1 MTSGF
6 ASLLASLWLDLRYAL
21 RMMTRTPGLTAVLLL
36 TLAIGIGATTTIF
49 SVVES
54 LLLRPL
60 PYDRPEQLVQVY
72 TELAGKTVYHD
83 FALAPAEYV
92 ALARDCRS
100 CAQIAAWSRAQ
111 VALAGGD
118 HPVAVLAA
126 RATAGLLPMIGVRPL
141 LGRWYD
147 GSEDRPGPPAVIVL
161 GHDVWQRA
169 FAGDRAIV
177 GRTIRL
183 DAQPVTVI
191 GVMPPGFD
199 FLDRIEA
206 WIPYGLDPARAS
218 GSEHFLHA
226 VARLAPGATVDSLD
240 AELAALA
247 TGWAPQFQPDD
258 PPPSPTHPVYVRS
271 LQADLVKDVA
281 APIWLL
287 QGAVLLVLVI
297 AIVNVANLLITRA
310 ESRSREIAVR
320 HALGASRRR
329 LVRQLLTE
337 SLMLGLCGGGLGVL
351 VAVWGVAGLLAI
363 LPRAAP
369 RYTELRLDG
378 TAVAFAAGCAVA
390 SSLVF
395 GLAPILHA
403 RRTDLHG
410 ALKDGSSR
418 MTGSRGGARLRRV
431 LVIGEIALAIPLVVV
446 CSVLVRGFLRS
457 QEIKPG
463 FAPDHLLTFGIALP
477 RAVYP
482 GTTGDELWHRL
493 EDRMRGL
500 TGVRHVAL
508 LDTLPLISGNQI
520 WGFEIPDRPR
530 PPGEPLR
537 LADQGRVAGDDAFAT
552 LGARIVRGRGFTAED
567 APGAPDVAVINQAFA
582 ARYFPGEDPIGRQ
595 LVISAGARALPRTIV
610 GVFAD
615 IQQELDRPPGTE
627 LMIPLWQFAALYEP
641 PQSYRSLIVAI
652 RTTGDPAALLPAAQ
666 RAVAA
671 LDPTLPLIDPM
682 TMESAIW
689 LVNARTRILAQ
700 FLSVFAGLALAL
712 AAVGIYGVMAHSV
725 AQRTAE
731 IGLRVALGAPPAQV
745 RAMVLRQAAALVA
758 AGLALGLGA
767 AIAIDRALGAGV
779 QDLFYGERLAEPGM
793 CAAVALA
800 IAATALVAS
809 WIPARR
815 ATRIEPTVALRNE

>member
-1 MTSGF
+1 MTS
-6 ASLLASLWLDLRYAL
+6 LLGSLWIDLRYAL
-21 RMMTRTPGLTAVLLL
+21 RTMARTPGLTAVLLV

-60 PYDRPEQLVQVY
+60 PYDRPEQLVQIY
-72 TELAGKTVYHD
+72 TELAGKTVYRD
-83 FALAPAEYV
+83 FALAPAEYL

-100 CAQIAAWSRAQ
+100 CAQIGGWSRTE

-126 RATAGLLPMIGVRPL
+126 RATSGVLPMIGVRPL
-141 LGRWYD
+141 LGRWFD
-147 GSEDRPGPPAVIVL
+147 ADEDRPGPPTVVVL
-161 GHDVWQRA
+161 GYDAWQRA

-183 DAQPVTVI
+183 DTRPVTVV

-206 WIPYGLDPARAS
+206 WIPHGLDPAHAS
-218 GSEHFLHA
+218 GGEHFLHA
-226 VARLAPGATVDSLD
+226 VARLAPGATVDRLD

-247 TGWAPQFQPDD
+247 PRWAPQFAADD
-258 PPPSPTHPVYVRS
+258 PPPSPTHPIYARP
-271 LQADLVKDVA
+271 LQSDLVKTVA

-297 AIVNVANLLITRA
+297 AIVNVANLLIARA
-310 ESRSREIAVR
+310 ETRSREIAVR
-320 HALGASRRR
+320 HALGATRRR

-337 SLMLGLCGGGLGVL
+337 SLVLGLCGGGLGVL

-369 RYTELRLDG
+369 RYTELRLDA
-378 TAVAFAAGCAVA
+378 TAVGFAAGCAIA

-418 MTGSRGGARLRRV
+418 MTGSRGGARLRRA
-431 LVIGEIALAIPLVVV
+431 LVIGEIALAIPLVVG
-446 CSVLVRGFLRS
+446 CSVLVRGFVRA
-457 QEIKPG
+457 QRVEPG

-477 RAVYP
+477 RAAYP
-482 GTTGDELWHRL
+482 SAAGDAFWRRL
-493 EDRMRGL
+493 DDRLRGL
-500 TGVRHVAL
+500 TGARHVAL
-508 LDTLPLISGNQI
+508 FDTLPLISGDQI
-520 WGFEIPDRPR
+520 WAFEIPDRPQ
-530 PPGEPLR
+530 PPGEPPR
-537 LADQGRVAGDDAFAT
+537 LVDQGRVAGDDAFAT
-552 LGARIVRGRGFTAED
+552 LGARIVRGRGFTAAD
-567 APGAPDVAVINQAFA
+567 AAGAPDVAVINQAFA
-582 ARYFPGEDPIGRQ
+582 ARYFPGEDPIGRR
-595 LVISAGARALPRTIV
+595 VAVPVGARAVSRTIV

-615 IQQELDRPPGTE
+615 MQQSVDAPVGTE
-627 LMIPLWQFAALYEP
+627 LMIPLGQSASLLDP
-641 PQSYRSLIVAI
+641 PRSYASLVVAI
-652 RTTGDPAALLPAAQ
+652 RTAGDPAAMLPAVQ

-671 LDPTLPLIDPM
+671 LDPTLPLIEPM
-682 TMESAIW
+682 TMETGIW
-689 LVNARTRILAQ
+689 LVNARARILAQ

-712 AAVGIYGVMAHSV
+712 AAVGIYGVMASSV

-745 RAMVLRQAAALVA
+745 RAMVLRQAAALA
-758 AGLALGLGA
+758 ATGLALGLGA

-779 QDLFYGERLAEPGM
+779 QDLFYGERFAEPGV

>member
-1 MTSGF
+1 MT
-6 ASLLASLWLDLRYAL
+6 SLLASLWLDLRYAL
-21 RMMTRTPGLTAVLLL
+21 RMMTRTPGLTAVLLF

-54 LLLRPL
+54 LLLHPL
-60 PYDRPEQLVQVY
+60 PYDRPEQLVRIY
-72 TELAGKTVYHD
+72 TELAGKTVYRD
-83 FALAPAEYV
+83 FPLAPAEYV

-100 CAQIAAWSRAQ
+100 CAQIAAWSNTH

-126 RATAGLLPMIGVRPL
+126 RATSSLLPTIGVRPV
-141 LGRWYD
+141 LGRWFD
-147 GSEDRPGPPAVIVL
+147 AGEDRPGPPTVVVL

-177 GRTIRL
+177 GRTIQL
-183 DAQPVTVI
+183 DARPVTVV

-199 FLDRIEA
+199 FLDRVEA
-206 WIPYGLDPARAS
+206 WYPYGLDPAHTT
-218 GSEHFLHA
+218 GSDHFLRV

-240 AELAALA
+240 AELAALVP
-247 TGWAPQFQPDD
+247 GWAPQFAPDD
-258 PPPSPTHPVYVRS
+258 PPPSPTHPIYGRPF
-271 LQADLVKDVA
+271 QADLVKTVA

-310 ESRSREIAVR
+310 EARSREIAVR

-337 SLMLGLCGGGLGVL
+337 SLVLGLCGGGLGVL

-378 TAVAFAAGCAVA
+378 TAIAFAAGCAVA

-403 RRTDLHG
+403 RRFDLHG

-418 MTGSRGGARLRRV
+418 MAGSRGGARLRRV
-431 LVIGEIALAIPLVVV
+431 LVIGEIALAIPLVVG

-457 QEIKPG
+457 QEVEPG
-463 FAPDHLLTFGIALP
+463 FAPDHLFTFGIALP
-477 RAVYP
+477 RTAYP
-482 GTTGDELWHRL
+482 GTTGDPLWHRL

-508 LDTLPLISGNQI
+508 FDTLPLISGDQI
-520 WGFEIPDRPR
+520 WAFEIPDRPQ
-530 PPGEPLR
+530 PPGEPRR
-537 LADQGRVAGDDAFAT
+537 LVDQGRVVGDDAFAT
-552 LGARIVRGRGFTAED
+552 LGARIARGRGFTAAD
-567 APGAPDVAVINQAFA
+567 VAGAPDVAVINQRFA

-595 LVISAGARALPRTIV
+595 LVVSAGTRGLPRTIV

-615 IQQELDRPPGTE
+615 IQQKVDAPAGTE
-627 LMIPLWQFAALYEP
+627 LMIPLWQYAGLFEP
-641 PQSYRSLIVAI
+641 PRSSRSLVVAI
-652 RTTGDPAALLPAAQ
+652 RTAGDPAAVVPAVQ

-671 LDPTLPLIDPM
+671 LDPTLPLIEPM
-682 TMESAIW
+682 TMETGIW
-689 LVNARTRILAQ
+689 LVNARARILVQ
-700 FLSVFAGLALAL
+700 FLSVFAGIALAL

-725 AQRTAE
+725 ARRTAE

-767 AIAIDRALGAGV
+767 VIAIDRALGAGV
-779 QDLFYGERLAEPGM
+779 QDLFYGERLAQPGT

-800 IAATALVAS
+800 IAASALLAS

>member
-1 MTSGF
+1 MTS
-6 ASLLASLWLDLRYAL
+6 LLTSLWLDLRYAL
-21 RMMTRTPGLTAVLLL
+21 RTMTRTPGLTAVLLL

-49 SVVES
+49 SLVES
-54 LLLRPL
+54 MLLRPL
-60 PYDRPEQLVQVY
+60 PYDRPEQLVRLY

-83 FALAPAEYV
+83 FTLAPAEYLAV
-92 ALARDCRS
+92 ARDCRS
-100 CAQIAAWSRAQ
+100 CAQIAAWRNAE

-118 HPVAVLAA
+118 HPVAVRA
-126 RATAGLLPMIGVRPL
+126 ATATHGLLPMIGVRPL
-141 LGRWYD
+141 LGRWFD
-147 GSEDRPGPPAVIVL
+147 ASEDRPGPATVIVL
-161 GHDVWQRA
+161 GYDVWQRA

-177 GRTIRL
+177 GRTIQL
-183 DAQPVTVI
+183 DALPVTVV

-206 WIPYGLDPARAS
+206 WLPYRLDPAHAS
-218 GSEHFLHA
+218 GSEHFLRV
-226 VARLAPGATVDSLD
+226 VARLAPGATVASLD

-247 TGWAPQFQPDD
+247 PGWAPQFAPDD
-258 PPPSPTHPVYVRS
+258 PPPSPTHPVYARP
-271 LQADLVKDVA
+271 LQADMVKLVA
-281 APIWLL
+281 APLWLL

-310 ESRSREIAVR
+310 EARSREIAVR

-337 SLMLGLCGGGLGVL
+337 SLVLGLCGGGLGVL
-351 VAVWGVAGLLAI
+351 VAVWGVAGLIAI
-363 LPRAAP
+363 IPRLAP
-369 RYTELRLDG
+369 RYNELGLDG
-378 TAVAFAAGCAVA
+378 TTVAFAAGCAVA
-390 SSLVF
+390 SALVF

-418 MTGSRGGARLRRV
+418 MTGSRGGARLRRA
-431 LVIGEIALAIPLVVV
+431 LVVGEIALAIPLVVG

-457 QEIKPG
+457 QEVHPG
-463 FAPDHLLTFGIALP
+463 FAPDHLLTFSIALP
-477 RAVYP
+477 RATYP
-482 GTTGDELWHRL
+482 DTTGDAFWHRL

-508 LDTLPLISGNQI
+508 FDSLPLISGNAI
-520 WGFEIPDRPR
+520 WAFEIPGRPQ

-537 LADQGRVAGDDAFAT
+537 LADQGRVISNDAFAT
-552 LGARIVRGRGFTAED
+552 LGARIVRGRGFTATDD
-567 APGAPDVAVINQAFA
+567 AGAPAVVVINQTFA
-582 ARYFPGEDPIGRQ
+582 ARYFPGEDPLGRQ
-595 LVISAGARALPRTIV
+595 LVVSAGTRAVPRTIV

-615 IQQELDRPPGTE
+615 IQQKVDEPAGTE
-627 LMIPLWQFAALYEP
+627 LMIPLWQYAGLFEL
-641 PQSYRSLIVAI
+641 PQSYPNLVVVL

-671 LDPTLPLIDPM
+671 LDPTLPLIEPM
-682 TMESAIW
+682 TLEAWIW
-689 LVNARTRILAQ
+689 LINARTRILAQ

-758 AGLALGLGA
+758 GGLALGLGA
-767 AIAIDRALGAGV
+767 AVAIDRALGAGV
-779 QDLFYGERLAEPGM
+779 QDLFYGERLAEPAT

-800 IAATALVAS
+800 IAATALIAS

>member
-1 MTSGF
+1 
-6 ASLLASLWLDLRYAL
+6 
-21 RMMTRTPGLTAVLLL
+21 
-36 TLAIGIGATTTIF
+36 
-49 SVVES
+49 
-54 LLLRPL
+54 
-60 PYDRPEQLVQVY
+60 
-72 TELAGKTVYHD
+72 
-83 FALAPAEYV
+83 
-92 ALARDCRS
+92 
-100 CAQIAAWSRAQ
+100 
-111 VALAGGD
+111 
-118 HPVAVLAA
+118 
-126 RATAGLLPMIGVRPL
+126 
-141 LGRWYD
+141 
-147 GSEDRPGPPAVIVL
+147 
-161 GHDVWQRA
+161 VWQRA

-226 VARLAPGATVDSLD
+226 VARLAPGATIDALD
-240 AELAALA
+240 AELAALVP
-247 TGWAPQFQPDD
+247 GWAPHYASSD
-258 PPPSPTHPVYVRS
+258 PPPSSSHPFYARS
-271 LQADLVKDVA
+271 LQADVIKTVA
-281 APIWLL
+281 TPLWLL

-666 RAVAA
+666 RA
-671 LDPTLPLIDPM
+671 
-682 TMESAIW
+682 IW

>member
-1 MTSGF
+1 MTS
-6 ASLLASLWLDLRYAL
+6 LLTSLWLDLRYAL
-21 RMMTRTPGLTAVLLL
+21 RMMTRIPGLTAVLLL

-54 LLLRPL
+54 WLLRPL
-60 PYDRPEQLVQVY
+60 PYDRPEQLVRIY
-72 TELAGKTVYHD
+72 TELTGKTVYHD
-83 FALAPAEYV
+83 FTLAPAEYV
-92 ALARDCRS
+92 VLARDCRS
-100 CAQIAAWSRAQ
+100 CAQVAAWHNAQ
-111 VALAGGD
+111 AALAGGD
-118 HPVAVLAA
+118 HPVAVRAA
-126 RATAGLLPMIGVRPL
+126 VATSSLLPMIGVRPL
-141 LGRWYD
+141 LGRWFD
-147 GSEDRPGPPAVIVL
+147 ADEDRPGPATVIVL
-161 GHDVWQRA
+161 GYDVWQRA
-169 FAGDRAIV
+169 FAGDRAII

-183 DAQPVTVI
+183 DARPVTVV
-191 GVMPPGFD
+191 GVMPPRFD
-199 FLDRIEA
+199 FLDRVEA
-206 WIPYGLDPARAS
+206 WIPYGLDPARAT
-218 GSEHFLHA
+218 GSDHFLRV

-247 TGWAPQFQPDD
+247 PGWAPQFAPDA
-258 PPPSPTHPVYVRS
+258 PPPSPTHPIYGRP
-271 LQADLVKDVA
+271 LQADLVKAVA

-310 ESRSREIAVR
+310 EARSREIAVR

-337 SLMLGLCGGGLGVL
+337 SLVLGLCGGGLGVL
-351 VAVWGVAGLLAI
+351 VAVWGVAGLRVI
-363 LPRAAP
+363 IPRGAP
-369 RYTELRLDG
+369 RYNDLRLDG
-378 TAVAFAAGCAVA
+378 AAVMFAAGCAIA
-390 SSLVF
+390 SALVF

-418 MTGSRGGARLRRV
+418 MTGSRRGARLRRA
-431 LVIGEIALAIPLVVV
+431 LVIGEIALAIPLVVG

-457 QEIKPG
+457 QRTEPG
-463 FAPDHLLTFGIALP
+463 FAPDHMLILGISLP
-477 RAVYP
+477 SAAYP

-508 LDTLPLISGNQI
+508 FDTLPLLSWYQV
-520 WGFEIPDRPR
+520 WAFEIPGR
-530 PPGEPLR
+530 PPPAGEPRQLV
-537 LADQGRVAGDDAFAT
+537 DQGRVASADAFAT
-552 LGARIVRGRGFTAED
+552 LGARIVRGRGFTAAD
-567 APGAPDVAVINQAFA
+567 AAGAPDVAVINQAFA

-595 LVISAGARALPRTIV
+595 LVVLAGDRAVPRTIV

-615 IQQELDRPPGTE
+615 IQQQADRPAGTE
-627 LMIPLWQFAALYEP
+627 VMIPLWQYAGLFEP
-641 PQSYRSLIVAI
+641 PRSSGNLVVAI
-652 RTTGDPAALLPAAQ
+652 RTAGDPAALLPAVQ
-666 RAVAA
+666 RALAA
-671 LDPTLPLIDPM
+671 LDPALPAIDPM
-682 TMESAIW
+682 TMEDGVSQ
-689 LVNARTRILAQ
+689 VNAAGRILAQ
-700 FLSVFAGLALAL
+700 FLSVFAGIALAL

-731 IGLRVALGAPPAQV
+731 IGLRVALGAPPAEV

-758 AGLALGLGA
+758 TGLALGLGA
-767 AIAIDRALGAGV
+767 AIAIDRALGAGA
-779 QDLFYGERLAEPGM
+779 QDLFYGERLAQPGV
-793 CAAVALA
+793 CAAVAIA

>member
-1 MTSGF
+1 MTS
-6 ASLLASLWLDLRYAL
+6 LLTSLWIDLRYAL
-21 RMMTRTPGLTAVLLL
+21 RTMARAPGLTAVLLV

-60 PYDRPEQLVQVY
+60 PNDRPEQLVRIY

-100 CAQIAAWSRAQ
+100 CAQVGAWSGTR

-118 HPVAVLAA
+118 HPVTVLAA
-126 RATAGLLPMIGVRPL
+126 RATASLLPMIGVAPL
-141 LGRWYD
+141 LGRWFD
-147 GSEDRPGPPAVIVL
+147 AGEDRPGPPTAIVL
-161 GHDVWQRA
+161 GYDAWQRA

-183 DAQPVTVI
+183 DTVPVTVV

-206 WIPYGLDPARAS
+206 WLPLRLDPA
-218 GSEHFLHA
+218 HA
-226 VARLAPGATVDSLD
+226 TGGDHYLRVVARLAPGATVAGLD

-247 TGWAPQFQPDD
+247 PGWAPQFAPDD
-258 PPPSPTHPVYVRS
+258 PPPSPTHPVYGRP
-271 LQADLVKDVA
+271 LQSDLVKTVA

-337 SLMLGLCGGGLGVL
+337 SLVLGLCGGGLGVL
-351 VAVWGVAGLLAI
+351 VAVWGIAGLLAI

-369 RYTELRLDG
+369 RYTELRLDAP
-378 TAVAFAAGCAVA
+378 AVVFAAGCAIA

-418 MTGSRGGARLRRV
+418 MTGSRGGARLRRA
-431 LVIGEIALAIPLVVV
+431 LVIGEIALAIPLVVG

-457 QEIKPG
+457 QQAEPG
-463 FAPDHLLTFGIALP
+463 FAPDHLLTFGLALP
-477 RAVYP
+477 RAAYP
-482 GTTGDELWHRL
+482 DTTGDAFWHRL
-493 EDRMRGL
+493 DARMRGL
-500 TGVRHVAL
+500 TGARHLAL
-508 LDTLPLISGNQI
+508 FDTLPLIGGNQI
-520 WGFEIPDRPR
+520 WTFEIPDRPQ
-530 PPGEPLR
+530 PPGEPQR
-537 LADQGRVAGDDAFAT
+537 LVDQGRVVSDDAFAT
-552 LGARIVRGRGFTAED
+552 LGARIVRGRGFTAAD
-567 APGAPDVAVINQAFA
+567 AAGAPDVAVINQAFA
-582 ARYFPGEDPIGRQ
+582 ARYFPGEDPIGRR
-595 LVISAGARALPRTIV
+595 VVVPVGARAVPRTVV
-610 GVFAD
+610 GVSAD
-615 IQQELDRPPGTE
+615 IQQQVDAPAGTE
-627 LMIPLWQFAALYEP
+627 LMIPLWQAASLLDP
-641 PQSYRSLIVAI
+641 PRSYSNLIVAI
-652 RTTGDPAALLPAAQ
+652 RTAGDPAALLPAVE

-671 LDPTLPLIDPM
+671 LDPTLPLIEPM
-682 TMESAIW
+682 TMEAGIW
-689 LVNARTRILAQ
+689 LVNARARILAQ

-712 AAVGIYGVMAHSV
+712 AAVGIYGVMANSV

-745 RAMVLRQAAALVA
+745 RAMVLRQAAALA
-758 AGLALGLGA
+758 ATGLALGLGA

-779 QDLFYGERLAEPGM
+779 QDLFYGERFADPGV

>member
-1 MTSGF
+1 MTS
-6 ASLLASLWLDLRYAL
+6 LLTSLWIDLRHAL
-21 RMMTRTPGLTAVLLL
+21 RTMARTPGLTAVLLV

-60 PYDRPEQLVQVY
+60 PYDRPEQLVRIY
-72 TELAGKTVYHD
+72 TELAGKTIYHD

-100 CAQIAAWSRAQ
+100 CAQVGAWSGTRI
-111 VALAGGD
+111 ALAGGD
-118 HPVAVLAA
+118 HPVTVLAA
-126 RATAGLLPMIGVRPL
+126 RATSSLLPMIGVQPL
-141 LGRWYD
+141 LGRWFD
-147 GSEDRPGPPAVIVL
+147 AGEDRPGPPTVVVL
-161 GHDVWQRA
+161 GYDLWQRA

-183 DAQPVTVI
+183 DTLPVTVV

-206 WIPYGLDPARAS
+206 WFPLRLDPAHAT
-218 GSEHFLHA
+218 GGDHFLRV
-226 VARLAPGATVDSLD
+226 VARLLPGATVDRLD

-247 TGWAPQFQPDD
+247 PGWAPQFAPDD
-258 PPPSPTHPVYVRS
+258 PPPSSAHPVYGRP
-271 LQADLVKDVA
+271 LQSDLVKTVA

-287 QGAVLLVLVI
+287 QGAALLVLVI

-337 SLMLGLCGGGLGVL
+337 SLALGLCGGGLGVL

-363 LPRAAP
+363 IPRAAP
-369 RYTELRLDG
+369 RYTELRLDA
-378 TAVAFAAGCAVA
+378 TAVGFAAGCAIA

-418 MTGSRGGARLRRV
+418 MTGSRGGARLRRA
-431 LVIGEIALAIPLVVV
+431 LVIGEIALAIPLVVG

-457 QEIKPG
+457 QQVEPG

-477 RAVYP
+477 RAAYP
-482 GTTGDELWHRL
+482 DTAVDAFWHRL
-493 EDRMRGL
+493 EARLRGL
-500 TGVRHVAL
+500 TGARHVAL
-508 LDTLPLISGNQI
+508 FDTLPLISGEQI
-520 WGFEIPDRPR
+520 WTFEIPDRPQ

-537 LADQGRVAGDDAFAT
+537 LVDQGRVVSEDALAT
-552 LGARIVRGRGFTAED
+552 LGARIVRGRGFTAAD
-567 APGAPDVAVINQAFA
+567 AAGAPDVVVINRAFA
-582 ARYFPGEDPIGRQ
+582 TRYFPGEDPIGRQ
-595 LVISAGARALPRTIV
+595 VVVPVGAHAVPRAVV
-610 GVFAD
+610 GVLAD
-615 IQQELDRPPGTE
+615 IQQQVDAPAGTE
-627 LMIPLWQFAALYEP
+627 LMIPLWQSASLLEP
-641 PQSYRSLIVAI
+641 PRSYTSLIVGI
-652 RTTGDPAALLPAAQ
+652 RTAGDPAALLPTVEH
-666 RAVAA
+666 AVAA
-671 LDPTLPLIDPM
+671 LDPALPLIEPM
-682 TMESAIW
+682 TMEAGIW
-689 LVNARTRILAQ
+689 LVNARARILAQ

-712 AAVGIYGVMAHSV
+712 AAVGIYGVMANSV

-731 IGLRVALGAPPAQV
+731 IGLRVALGAPPARV
-745 RAMVLRQAAALVA
+745 RAMVLRQAAALA
-758 AGLALGLGA
+758 ATGLALGLGA

-779 QDLFYGERLAEPGM
+779 QDLFYGERFAEPRV

-800 IAATALVAS
+800 IAATALIAS

>member
-1 MTSGF
+1 MTSI
-6 ASLLASLWLDLRYAL
+6 LTSLWLDLRYAL
-21 RMMTRTPGLTAVLLL
+21 RMMARTPGLTAVLLL

-49 SVVES
+49 SLVES
-54 LLLRPL
+54 WLLRPL
-60 PYDRPEQLVQVY
+60 PYDRPEQLVRIY
-72 TELAGKTVYHD
+72 TELAGDTVLHD
-83 FALAPAEYV
+83 IDLAPAEYV

-100 CAQIAAWSRAQ
+100 CAQVAAWSKNQA
-111 VALAGGD
+111 ALAGGD
-118 HPVAVLAA
+118 HPVAVLGA
-126 RATAGLLPMIGVRPL
+126 RATSSLLPMIGVRPL
-141 LGRWYD
+141 LGRWFD
-147 GSEDRPGPPAVIVL
+147 ADEDRPGPPAVVVL

-177 GRTIRL
+177 GRTIQL
-183 DAQPVTVI
+183 DTRPVTVV

-199 FLDRIEA
+199 FLDRVEA
-206 WIPYGLDPARAS
+206 WFPYGLDPAHAS
-218 GSEHFLHA
+218 GSDHFLGV

-240 AELAALA
+240 AELAALVP
-247 TGWAPQFQPDD
+247 GWAPQFRPDD
-258 PPPSPTHPVYVRS
+258 PPPSPTHPVYARPF
-271 LQADLVKDVA
+271 QADLVKDVA

-287 QGAVLLVLVI
+287 QCAVLLVLVI

-310 ESRSREIAVR
+310 EARGREIAVR

-337 SLMLGLCGGGLGVL
+337 SLVLGLCGGGLGAL
-351 VAVWGVAGLLAI
+351 VAVWGVAGLHAI
-363 LPRAAP
+363 IPRFAP
-369 RYTELRLDG
+369 RYNDLRLDG
-378 TAVAFAAGCAVA
+378 AAVMFAAGCAIA
-390 SSLVF
+390 SALVF

-418 MTGSRGGARLRRV
+418 MTGSRTSARLRRA
-431 LVIGEIALAIPLVVV
+431 LVIGEIALAIPLVAG
-446 CSVLVRGFLRS
+446 CSVLVRGYLRA
-457 QEIKPG
+457 QQVEPG

-477 RAVYP
+477 RTVYP

-493 EDRMRGL
+493 EDRLRGL
-500 TGVRHVAL
+500 TGVRQVAL
-508 LDTLPLISGNQI
+508 LDSLPLISDDDR
-520 WGFEIPDRPR
+520 WAFEIAGRPR
-530 PPGEPLR
+530 SPGEPPR
-537 LADQGRVAGDDAFAT
+537 RVEHARVVGDDAFAT
-552 LGARIVRGRGFTAED
+552 LGARIVRGRAITAAD
-567 APGAPDVAVINQAFA
+567 SAGAPDVAVINQTFA

-595 LVISAGARALPRTIV
+595 LVVTAGARAVSHTIV

-615 IQQELDRPPGTE
+615 IQQKVDQPIGTE
-627 LMIPLWQFAALYEP
+627 LMISLWQYAALLDP
-641 PQSYRSLIVAI
+641 PRSYRSLLVAI
-652 RTTGDPAALLPAAQ
+652 RTAGDPAALLPAAQ

-671 LDPTLPLIDPM
+671 LDPTLPLVEPV
-682 TMESAIW
+682 TMEEGIW
-689 LVNARTRILAQ
+689 LVNARGRILAQ
-700 FLSVFAGLALAL
+700 FLSVFAGIALAL

-779 QDLFYGERLAEPGM
+779 QDQFYGERLAQPGV

-815 ATRIEPTVALRNE
+815 ATQIEPTVALRNG